1 VALHAANLGSLRCLI
16 VDDNHEFLAAARDFL
31 EREGLDIVGLAS
43 TGAAALALARE
54 LRPALALVDVDLG
67 PENGVD
73 VARTLLA
80 EITQVILISAY
91 SEADLEE
98 LLETSPA
105 TGFISKSVLSRA
117 AIDDLLSASPGR

>member
-1 VALHAANLGSLRCLI
+1 VRCLI

-43 TGAAALALARE
+43 TGEAALALARE
-54 LRPALALVDVDLG
+54 LQPALALVDVDLG

-73 VARTLLA
+73 VAGTLLA
-80 EITQVILISAY
+80 EIAQVILISAY